1 MYLLNGFRYILKKY
15 NNWVIYDIY
24 TQESKFDFY
33 RYIATYIF
41 FESSVLFYILGCLY
55 KPINGVLSDL
65 MIVPFLIPILYILS
79 LRLFSKVAIILYPFC
94 LIILFVDYFI

>member
-1 MYLLNGFRYILKKY
+1 MYLLNGFRCILKKY

-41 FESSVLFYILGCLY
+41 FESSVLFYILGCRFT
-55 KPINGVLSDL
+55 NQ
-65 MIVPFLIPILYILS
+65 
-79 LRLFSKVAIILYPFC
+79 
-94 LIILFVDYFI
+94 